1 MTPHPGLPRAAVLS
15 DTLSWYA
22 LKDAPL
28 RQTTCPDI
36 WIQKICLCDSHMRM
50 ALSEASGLVV
60 ATVKAEGLWP
70 SGCTQWGRDCS
81 ASPQL
86 PFRGIPGSEWV
97 GRRMTDIH
105 SLEQPTFPARA
116 LSPWLVGPP
125 GPSLSP
131 CLSSFYL
138 CSCSALEAS
147 PQVRSLPV
155 CQGLVQIPPICP
167 SCTEK
172 AFTCEKTDIH
182 C

>member
-1 MTPHPGLPRAAVLS
+1 MRRRGSWLLQSRQKDCGLLAA
-15 DTLSWYA
+15 
-22 LKDAPL
+22 
-28 RQTTCPDI
+28 
-36 WIQKICLCDSHMRM
+36 H
-50 ALSEASGLVV
+50 SGAGTAQL
-60 ATVKAEGLWP
+60 LP
-70 SGCTQWGRDCS
+70 SS
-81 ASPQL
+81 